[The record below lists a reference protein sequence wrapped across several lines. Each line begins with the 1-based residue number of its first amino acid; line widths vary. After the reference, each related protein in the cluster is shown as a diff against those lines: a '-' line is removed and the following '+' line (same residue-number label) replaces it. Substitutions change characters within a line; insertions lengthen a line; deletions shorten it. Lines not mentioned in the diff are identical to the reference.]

1 MFHIGLQTRDIV
13 TFENY
18 QPSTK
23 QNKTKQNKTKQNKT
37 KQNKTK
43 QNKTKQNKT
52 KQNKTKQNKTRTISN
67 NRFKAYQHLPT
78 INNKSNGVFVIE
90 IKD

>member
-23 QNKTKQNKTKQNKT
+23 QNKTKQNKT
-37 KQNKTK
+37 
-43 QNKTKQNKT
+43 
-52 KQNKTKQNKTRTISN
+52 RTISN
-67 NRFKAYQHLPT
+67 KSVQSLQHLPT
-78 INNKSNGVFVIE
+78 INKSNGVFVIE

>member
-18 QPSTK
+18 QLSTK
-23 QNKTKQNKTKQNKT
+23 
-37 KQNKTK
+37 
-43 QNKTKQNKT
+43 
-52 KQNKTKQNKTRTISN
+52 NKTKQNKTRRVQFQI

-78 INNKSNGVFVIE
+78 INKSNGVFVIE
-90 IKD
+90 IKDKYKNSNNCQLTDLIQNILKAWEIAIF

>member
-37 KQNKTK
+37 RK
-43 QNKTKQNKT
+43 
-52 KQNKTKQNKTRTISN
+52 I

-78 INNKSNGVFVIE
+78 INKSNGVFVIE

>member
-23 QNKTKQNKTKQNKT
+23 QNKTKQNKT
-37 KQNKTK
+37 
-43 QNKTKQNKT
+43 
-52 KQNKTKQNKTRTISN
+52 RTIS
-67 NRFKAYQHLPT
+67 T
-78 INNKSNGVFVIE
+78 INKSNGVFVIE

>member
-23 QNKTKQNKTKQNKT
+23 QNKTRPVQFQ
-37 KQNKTK
+37 
-43 QNKTKQNKT
+43 
-52 KQNKTKQNKTRTISN
+52 I

-78 INNKSNGVFVIE
+78 INKSNGVFVIE

>member
-1 MFHIGLQTRDIV
+1 MVLFRSQMFHIGLQTRDRPIV

-23 QNKTKQNKTKQNKT
+23 QNKTRRVQFQ
-37 KQNKTK
+37 
-43 QNKTKQNKT
+43 
-52 KQNKTKQNKTRTISN
+52 I

-78 INNKSNGVFVIE
+78 INKSNGVFVIE

>member
-37 KQNKTK
+37 RRVQF
-43 QNKTKQNKT
+43 Q
-52 KQNKTKQNKTRTISN
+52 I

-78 INNKSNGVFVIE
+78 INKSNGVFVIE

>member
-23 QNKTKQNKTKQNKT
+23 QNKTKQNKTRRVQFQLNL
-37 KQNKTK
+37 
-43 QNKTKQNKT
+43 
-52 KQNKTKQNKTRTISN
+52 
-67 NRFKAYQHLPT
+67 FKAYQHLPT
-78 INNKSNGVFVIE
+78 INKSNGVFVIE

>member
-1 MFHIGLQTRDIV
+1 MVLFRSQMFHIGLQTRDIV

-23 QNKTKQNKTKQNKT
+23 QNKTKQNKTRRVQF
-37 KQNKTK
+37 Q
-43 QNKTKQNKT
+43 
-52 KQNKTKQNKTRTISN
+52 I

-78 INNKSNGVFVIE
+78 INKSNGVFVIE

>member
-23 QNKTKQNKTKQNKT
+23 KDAYRQLQV
-37 KQNKTK
+37 
-43 QNKTKQNKT
+43 
-52 KQNKTKQNKTRTISN
+52 
-67 NRFKAYQHLPT
+67 NRFKAYQHLQTT
-78 INNKSNGVFVIE
+78 INKSNGIFFIE
-90 IKD
+90 ILEI

>member
-1 MFHIGLQTRDIV
+1 MVLFRSQMFHIGLQTRDIV

-23 QNKTKQNKTKQNKT
+23 QNKTRRVQFQ
-37 KQNKTK
+37 
-43 QNKTKQNKT
+43 
-52 KQNKTKQNKTRTISN
+52 I

-78 INNKSNGVFVIE
+78 INKSNGVFVIE
-90 IKD
+90 IKDQKI

>member
-23 QNKTKQNKTKQNKT
+23 QNKTKQNKT
-37 KQNKTK
+37 
-43 QNKTKQNKT
+43 
-52 KQNKTKQNKTRTISN
+52 RTISN
-67 NRFKAYQHLPT
+67 KSVQSLSTFA
-78 INNKSNGVFVIE
+78 NN
-90 IKD
+90 

>member
-23 QNKTKQNKTKQNKT
+23 QNKTKQNKTRRVQF
-37 KQNKTK
+37 Q
-43 QNKTKQNKT
+43 
-52 KQNKTKQNKTRTISN
+52 I
-67 NRFKAYQHLPT
+67 NRFKAYS
-78 INNKSNGVFVIE
+78 INICKQQLTNLMAYFL
-90 IKD
+90 

>member
-1 MFHIGLQTRDIV
+1 MVLFRSQMFHIGLQTRDIV

-18 QPSTK
+18 QPSA
-23 QNKTKQNKTKQNKT
+23 
-37 KQNKTK
+37 
-43 QNKTKQNKT
+43 
-52 KQNKTKQNKTRTISN
+52 KQNKTRRVQFQI

-78 INNKSNGVFVIE
+78 INKSNGVFVTE

>member
-23 QNKTKQNKTKQNKT
+23 QNKTKQDAYN
-37 KQNKTK
+37 
-43 QNKTKQNKT
+43 
-52 KQNKTKQNKTRTISN
+52 
-67 NRFKAYQHLPT
+67 FK
-78 INNKSNGVFVIE
+78 
-90 IKD
+90 

>member
-1 MFHIGLQTRDIV
+1 MVLFRSQMFHIGLQTRDIV

-23 QNKTKQNKTKQNKT
+23 QNKTRRVQFQ
-37 KQNKTK
+37 
-43 QNKTKQNKT
+43 
-52 KQNKTKQNKTRTISN
+52 I

-78 INNKSNGVFVIE
+78 INKSNICYRNQRLE
-90 IKD
+90 NIKTVTTVN

>member
-1 MFHIGLQTRDIV
+1 MVLFRSQMFHIGLQTRDIV
-13 TFENY
+13 TFEND

-23 QNKTKQNKTKQNKT
+23 QNKTRRVKFQ
-37 KQNKTK
+37 
-43 QNKTKQNKT
+43 
-52 KQNKTKQNKTRTISN
+52 I

-78 INNKSNGVFVIE
+78 INKSNGVFVIE

>member
-23 QNKTKQNKTKQNKT
+23 QL
-37 KQNKTK
+37 
-43 QNKTKQNKT
+43 
-52 KQNKTKQNKTRTISN
+52 QNKTRRVQFQTV

-78 INNKSNGVFVIE
+78 INKSNGVFVIE

>member
-23 QNKTKQNKTKQNKT
+23 QNKTKRVQFQ
-37 KQNKTK
+37 
-43 QNKTKQNKT
+43 
-52 KQNKTKQNKTRTISN
+52 I
-67 NRFKAYQHLPT
+67 NRFKVYQHLPT
-78 INNKSNGVFVIE
+78 INKSNGVFVIE